1 MGTGAADSW
10 YHEKESAWLYGE
22 VAAVEP
28 DPARRAL
35 FIKLQAAAEDQAACW
50 LATRPELKPVFAP
63 ALRARIVQIARNSP
77 NTRKPRPRSWRS
89 STTRAAST

>member
-35 FIKLQAAAEDQAACW
+35 FIKLQAAAEDQACL
-50 LATRPELKPVFAP
+50 LARHAP
-63 ALRARIVQIARNSP
+63 
-77 NTRKPRPRSWRS
+77 
-89 STTRAAST
+89 